1 MKIINLF
8 SKINYFLKPVRKKQ
22 IILIL
27 FLTVCLS
34 FAELFSLASLIPF
47 ISAFINPEF
56 FTSNPITSNI
66 LIYFDIK
73 NQESIFKFFT
83 VIFIFFVILSAL
95 IKLAHLKMSN
105 KIAENIS
112 SDFQTKIF
120 EFYINQPLKYHFDN
134 NSSKIFSSLAQKS
147 KNFTILIFSGITILS
162 SFLTSLFIVTFL
174 IILEPFYTSLI
185 LFIFTTVFVIIF
197 LFKSKKLLNKGKE
210 ISLNQN
216 LLFEIFQKS
225 VGYISEIILYNLRKL
240 FINNLSNSS
249 YKIANTSAEIKI
261 IGQTPRIYLEYFSI
275 IALTVLIYFLGTENN
290 NFESNLAFLAALA
303 FGAQKTLPL
312 INQIYVHSTLIKS
325 SQIIVSEF
333 IEILNNQNIN
343 IEEKINEIDDIKFI
357 KSIELENLYFSYDND
372 QKNIFNNLNI
382 KIDAGTKIA
391 IKGETGSGKST
402 LGNIFNSLL
411 EPTKGKLKI
420 DGVEINKFNKRS
432 WQKNVAIVPQYI
444 FLDDSSISQNIAIG
458 IPENEIDFEKVKLV
472 ANKAQISN
480 FIEKLPN
487 KYDEKV
493 GERGFKLSGGQRQRI
508 GIARALYRNS
518 KLIIFDEPTNA
529 LDSDTENL
537 VLNSISN
544 LENNVTVILI
554 THSKNSLKFCDQ
566 IIDLS
571 NQTKI

>member
-22 IILIL
+22 IILIF

-73 NQESIFKFFT
+73 KQESIFKFFT

-147 KNFTILIFSGITILS
+147 RNFTILIFSGITILS

-382 KIDAGTKIA
+382 KINAGTKIA

-529 LDSDTENL
+529 LDLDTENL

>member
-8 SKINYFLKPVRKKQ
+8 SKINYFLKPIRKKQ
-22 IILIL
+22 IILII
-27 FLTVCLS
+27 FLTISLS

-56 FTSNPITSNI
+56 FTSNSIISNM
-66 LIYFDIK
+66 LLGFNVND
-73 NQESIFKFFT
+73 QETIFKLFT
-83 VIFIFFVILSAL
+83 LIFIFFVFLSGL

-134 NSSKIFSSLAQKS
+134 NSSKIFSSLAQKTR
-147 KNFTILIFSGITILS
+147 NFTILIFSGIAILS

-174 IILEPFYTSLI
+174 IILEPFYTLLI
-185 LFIFTTVFVIIF
+185 LFLLSFAFIIIF

-240 FINNLSNSS
+240 FISNLSNSS

-275 IALTVLIYFLGTENN
+275 IVLTLLIFFLGTENN

-312 INQIYVHSTLIKS
+312 INQIYIHSTLIKS

-333 IEILNNQNIN
+333 IEILNNQNKN
-343 IEEKINEIDDIKFI
+343 IEEKIDEISNIKFV
-357 KSIELENLYFSYDND
+357 KSIELENLYFSYNND
-372 QKNIFNNLNI
+372 QKYIFNNLNF
-382 KIDAGTKIA
+382 KINAGSKIA

-402 LGNIFNSLL
+402 LGNILNSLL
-411 EPTKGKLKI
+411 EPTKGKLKV
-420 DGVEINKFNKRS
+420 DGTEINKFNKKS
-432 WQKNVAIVPQYI
+432 WQKNIAIVPQYI

-458 IPENEIDFEKVKLV
+458 IPEDQIDFNKVKLV
-472 ANKAQISN
+472 SQKAQISN

-529 LDSDTENL
+529 LDSDTEEL
-537 VLNSISN
+537 VLKSIST
-544 LENNVTVILI
+544 LENNITVILI
-554 THSKNSLKFCDQ
+554 THSKNTLKFCDQ
-566 IIDLS
+566 VIDLS
-571 NQTKI
+571 NQRKI

>member
-22 IILIL
+22 IILIF

-73 NQESIFKFFT
+73 KQESIFKFFT

-147 KNFTILIFSGITILS
+147 RNFTILIFSGITILS

-382 KIDAGTKIA
+382 KINAGTKIA

-518 KLIIFDEPTNA
+518 KLIIFDEPK
-529 LDSDTENL
+529 SCF
-537 VLNSISN
+537 
-544 LENNVTVILI
+544 
-554 THSKNSLKFCDQ
+554 KFD
-566 IIDLS
+566 
-571 NQTKI
+571 